1 MIFLMKKL
9 LRILIIFIFLGEI
22 IYVYFHL
29 LNREQKGQVSLK
41 TDLST
46 EITPTPTPLSQP
58 TSTNTPV
65 PKPVGFCLNIPVL
78 TYHHIQPLSIA
89 EEKEQ
94 KNITVDN
101 EIFDSQM
108 KYLVDHGYQTIKAED
123 LVFALINHQKL
134 SGKSI
139 VITLDDGSD
148 DAYLYAYPIARKYNL
163 VLNLMIVTGLLEN
176 PGYLTWGQLKEMV
189 GSGLITAY
197 NHSWSHNYLTKSSRE
212 KIASEISTS
221 KQQIEENLGKKSNIF
236 VYPYGVSNNEVTEVL
251 KQEGY
256 LGAFTTISGTTQC
269 ESYLMG
275 LHRNRIGN
283 APLSSYGF

>member
-1 MIFLMKKL
+1 M
-9 LRILIIFIFLGEI
+9 IFIFLGEI

-46 EITPTPTPLSQP
+46 EITPTPIPLPLPTP
-58 TSTNTPV
+58 TNTPV

-94 KNITVDN
+94 KNITVDV
-101 EIFDSQM
+101 ELFDSQM

-123 LVFALINHQKL
+123 LVSALINHQKL
-134 SGKSI
+134 GGKLV
-139 VITLDDGSD
+139 VITLDDGND
-148 DAYLYAYPIARKYNL
+148 DAYQYAYPIARKYNL
-163 VLNLMIVTGLLEN
+163 VFNLMIITGLLEN

-197 NHSWSHNYLTKSSRE
+197 NHSWSHNYLTKASRE
-212 KIASEISTS
+212 KVESEISTS
-221 KQQIEENLGKKSNIF
+221 KQQIEEYLGKKSNIF
-236 VYPYGVSNNEVTEVL
+236 VYPYGVTNSEIINIL
-251 KQEGY
+251 KEKGFIA
-256 LGAFTTISGTTQC
+256 AFSTTPGNLQC
-269 ESYLMG
+269 EPQLMS

-283 APLSSYGF
+283 APLSSYGY

>member
-1 MIFLMKKL
+1 MKKL
-9 LRILIIFIFLGEI
+9 LKILIIFIFLGEM

-29 LNREQKGQVSLK
+29 LNREQKGQANLK
-41 TDLST
+41 TDLNA
-46 EITPTPTPLSQP
+46 EITPTPIPFPLPTP
-58 TSTNTPV
+58 TNTPV
-65 PKPVGFCLNIPVL
+65 PKPLGFCLNVPVL
-78 TYHHIQPLSIA
+78 TYHHIQPLSVA

-123 LVFALINHQKL
+123 LVYALINHQKL
-134 SGKSI
+134 GGKSI

-163 VLNLMIVTGLLEN
+163 VLNLMIITGLLEN

-189 GSGLITAY
+189 SSGLITAY

-212 KIASEISTS
+212 KIVSEISTS

-256 LGAFTTISGTTQC
+256 LGAFTTISGTIQC
-269 ESYLMG
+269 EPYLMT